1 MAAWQPHLRAGP
13 DGLVQTSFKLPDT
26 LTRYRLTAVALTVAA
41 LVGLGV
47 ATAEEA
53 LTACPAHAKAKEPHA
68 KTLRIAWREILS
80 MTENDHAKP

>member
-1 MAAWQPHLRAGP
+1 MDFTEDPG
-13 DGLVQTSFKLPDT
+13 
-26 LTRYRLTAVALTVAA
+26 

-53 LTACPAHAKAKEPHA
+53 LTACPAHAKAEEPHA
-68 KTLRIAWREILS
+68 KTLKMAWREILS